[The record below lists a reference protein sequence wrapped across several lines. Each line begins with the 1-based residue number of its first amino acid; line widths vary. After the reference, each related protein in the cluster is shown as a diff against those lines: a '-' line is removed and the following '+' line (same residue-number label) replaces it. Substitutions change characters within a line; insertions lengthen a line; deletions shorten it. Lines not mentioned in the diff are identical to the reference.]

1 MATDGRRRLLF
12 GSTPS
17 VMKRQGYGRITAIS
31 SETFLMGVPSQ
42 SAYIASKGGVI
53 GLVRVLAREGGPH
66 GVTANVVLPGLI
78 PTEGLAESRHGDME
92 ALLDMNL
99 GGQSV
104 PRRGD
109 PEDIADAIAYLSSEG
124 AGFVTGQSVAVG
136 GGDVFL

>member
-1 MATDGRRRLLF
+1 
-12 GSTPS
+12 
-17 VMKRQGYGRITAIS
+17 
-31 SETFLMGVPSQ
+31 MGVPSQ